1 MLLISK
7 ELKGKAI
14 PFMEWCNKSNI
25 ELQIH
30 RFMKILDFYSQPFTP
45 EMLTEYFDEEWIQES
60 DDINYEL
67 IINKERKACIY
78 LDFYPNFCEY
88 TFGDLGDN
96 MFVFKSLNDLITLC
110 TLAGVELTWK
120 LKLKQ

>member
-1 MLLISK
+1 MVNK
-7 ELKGKAI
+7 EKVALN
-14 PFMEWCNKSNI
+14 F
-25 ELQIH
+25 
-30 RFMKILDFYSQPFTP
+30 FSQPFTP

-78 LDFYPNFCEY
+78 LDYYPNFCEY

-120 LKLKQ
+120 K